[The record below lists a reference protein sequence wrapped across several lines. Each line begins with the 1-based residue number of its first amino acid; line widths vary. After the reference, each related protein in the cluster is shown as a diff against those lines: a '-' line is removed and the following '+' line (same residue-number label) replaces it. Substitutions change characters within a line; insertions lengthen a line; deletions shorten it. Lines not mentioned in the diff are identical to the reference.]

1 MILQS
6 LVEYYE
12 ILLQKDKDGS
22 IPQPGYSPAKVSYA
36 LELSPEGEILGVFS
50 LRVKQQRGKKEVEV
64 PQVLLVPE
72 QDTRAVNIHPYF
84 LCDNSGYLLG
94 RDKKGKP
101 ERTAACFAAARD
113 LHLSVLEGTSSPAG
127 KAVYQFF
134 TRWDPALAEEH
145 PILAEYLDELIGGGS
160 LVFTFDGRFV
170 QEDPIV
176 KAQWEQWRTSH
187 SESPQMQCLVTGQ
200 ESPVA
205 VLHPK
210 IKGVRGAQS
219 VGASLV
225 SFNAPAYESYGRSGG
240 QGLNAPVGE
249 YAAFAYGTAL
259 NWLLSNRQHHCQVG
273 DTTVVYWAADPNP
286 QFVDL
291 FNTMMGNIESEE
303 EDPDHL
309 LAELF
314 THVERGDPVAGDLS
328 LSTPFYVL
336 GLAPNAAR
344 LSVRFFLQSDFG
356 TMVQN
361 IHRHYRDLSIER
373 APYEREYLTL
383 YWLLRETVNPNARDK
398 IPSSPMAA
406 ATLRAIIMGDSYPE
420 ALYESVLLRV
430 RAEQDNTERRTHKI
444 TRGRAAIIKACLLRK
459 PQGALYREVLTMSL
473 NKEYSGR
480 EPGGQAYVLGR
491 LFAVLE
497 KAQLDANPGINT
509 TIKDRYFTSACT
521 TPAAVFPTLLMLAQ
535 HHISKARYGYYSDQ
549 QIGDLLDKLEVDNR
563 PYPKHLTLE
572 EQGLFILGY
581 YHQVKAR
588 YEKADSADKNT
599 DDGKE
604 D

>member
-12 ILLQKDKDGS
+12 ILRQKDKDGTV
-22 IPQPGYSPAKVSYA
+22 PQPGYSPAKVSYA
-36 LELSPEGEILGVFS
+36 LELSPEGELLGVLS

-94 RDKKGKP
+94 QDKKGKP
-101 ERTAACFAAARD
+101 TRTAACFAAARD
-113 LHLSVLEGTSSPAG
+113 LHRSVLEGTSSPAG

-134 TRWDPALAEEH
+134 TRWDPALAEGH
-145 PILAEYLDELIGGGS
+145 PLLAEYLDELTGGGS
-160 LVFTFDGRFV
+160 LVFTFGGRFV
-170 QEDPIV
+170 QEDPAV
-176 KAQWEQWRTSH
+176 KAQWEQWRASH

-200 ESPVA
+200 EAPVA

-240 QGLNAPVGE
+240 QGLNAPVSE

-259 NWLLSNRQHHCQVG
+259 NWLLSDWQHHCQVG

-291 FNTMMGNIESEE
+291 FNTMMGNIEGEE
-303 EDPDHL
+303 EDPDYL

-314 THVERGDPVAGDLS
+314 AHVERGDPVAGDLS

-361 IHRHYRDLSIER
+361 IYRHYRDLAIER

-398 IPSSPMAA
+398 APSSSMAA
-406 ATLRAIIMGDSYPE
+406 TTLRTILMGGPYPE
-420 ALYESVLLRV
+420 TLYESVLLRV

-473 NKEYSGR
+473 NKEYSGK

-588 YEKADSADKNT
+588 YEKANSADKNT
-599 DDGKE
+599 DDGRE